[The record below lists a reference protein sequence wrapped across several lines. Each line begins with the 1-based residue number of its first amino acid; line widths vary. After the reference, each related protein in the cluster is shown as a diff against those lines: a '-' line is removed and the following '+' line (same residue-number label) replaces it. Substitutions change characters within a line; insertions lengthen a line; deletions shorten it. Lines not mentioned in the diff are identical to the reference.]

1 MPNPTE
7 TAAAVGV
14 AVCDLFTQE
23 LKTPV
28 QLDDVIEELPNIE
41 SVRFMRILTRIEDHF
56 EIVLDDDEA
65 VFGATTVGELA
76 QIVAESSSG
85 THV

>member
-7 TAAAVGV
+7 TAGA
-14 AVCDLFTQE
+14 AVCDLFAQE

-56 EIVLDDDEA
+56 EIELDDEA
-65 VFGATTVGELA
+65 VFGAATVGELA
-76 QIVAESSSG
+76 QIVAQPSSG

>member
-7 TAAAVGV
+7 TAAV
-14 AVCDLFTQE
+14 AVCDLFAQE

-28 QLDDVIEELPNIE
+28 QLDDVIEQLPNIE

-56 EIVLDDDEA
+56 GIVLDDEA
-65 VFGATTVGELA
+65 VFAAATVGELA
-76 QIVAESSSG
+76 QIVAQPSSG

>member
-7 TAAAVGV
+7 TSATVGV
-14 AVCDLFTQE
+14 ALCDLFAQE

-28 QLDDVIEELPNIE
+28 QLDDLLEQLPNME

-56 EIVLDDDEA
+56 EIELEDDA
-65 VFGATTVGELA
+65 VFGAATVGELA
-76 QIVAESSSG
+76 QIVAALSSG

>member
-7 TAAAVGV
+7 TAAVASV

-28 QLDDVIEELPNIE
+28 QLDDVIEQLPNIE

-56 EIVLDDDEA
+56 GIILDDEA
-65 VFGATTVGELA
+65 VFGAATVGELA
-76 QIVAESSSG
+76 QIVAQQSPD

>member
-7 TAAAVGV
+7 TAAATGV
-14 AVCDLFTQE
+14 AVCDLFKEE
-23 LKTPV
+23 LKTEV
-28 QLDDVIEELPNIE
+28 QLDDVIEQLPNIE

-56 EIVLDDDEA
+56 GIVLDDDEA
-65 VFGATTVGELA
+65 IFGAATVGELA
-76 QIVAESSSG
+76 QIVTKSSSG